1 MAEMQITSVH
11 EGNGKQY
18 TVAPAGVITD
28 VWLNAADGYTRVNLG
43 NITDI
48 TPPKDVTIGD
58 AKPSEQ
64 ETE

>member
-1 MAEMQITSVH
+1 MMAELTITSVH
-11 EGNGKQY
+11 EGNGQQF

-28 VWLNAADGYTRVNLG
+28 IWNSAADGYTRVNLG

-48 TPPKDVTIGD
+48 TPPKDETLVNGE
-58 AKPSEQ
+58 PQ